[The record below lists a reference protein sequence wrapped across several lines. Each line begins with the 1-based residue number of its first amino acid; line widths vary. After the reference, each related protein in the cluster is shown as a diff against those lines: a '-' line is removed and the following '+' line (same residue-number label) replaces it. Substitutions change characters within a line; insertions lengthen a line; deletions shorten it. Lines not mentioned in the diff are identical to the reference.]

1 MKIEEK
7 IRSLIEDVI
16 TENNYELDEV
26 VFEKEDNNNFLR
38 IVINKDGI
46 VDVDDCVFVNNLIDP
61 ILEKHDPIEESYI
74 LDVCSKERGR
84 E

>member
-1 MKIEEK
+1 MNIEEK
-7 IRSLIEDVI
+7 IRNLIEEII
-16 TENNYELDEV
+16 TKNNYQLDEV
-26 VFEKEDNNNFLR
+26 IFEKENNNNFLR

-46 VDVDDCVFVNNLIDP
+46 VDVDDCVFVNNLINP
-61 ILEKHDPIEESYI
+61 ILDDNDPIEESYI

>member
-1 MKIEEK
+1 MNIEEK
-7 IRSLIEDVI
+7 VRSLIEDII
-16 TENNYELDEV
+16 TKNNYQLDEV
-26 VFEKEDNNNFLR
+26 IFEKKNNNYFLR

-46 VDVDDCVFVNNLIDP
+46 VDVDDCVFVNNLINP
-61 ILEKHDPIEESYI
+61 ILDDNDPIEESYI